1 MKRFLVGIFAV
12 VMALSLVGCSTDPV
26 KKDLEDYYAINQ
38 VLDKRYGDKIFN
50 QLEKKM
56 SKAETPEQLIAAL
69 EEFKAVLRDMSNDY
83 SKFQPKSDEVKEI
96 NEKMQTS
103 IKEVEASLSDLI
115 VGVKEEDQNKIMA
128 VASKLEA
135 STSKLDQAEKAMMA
149 LAKKK
154 GLKWEEK

>member
-56 SKAETPEQLIAAL
+56 SKAETPEQLITAL

-154 GLKWEEK
+154 GLK

>member
-128 VASKLEA
+128 EASKLEA

>member
-56 SKAETPEQLIAAL
+56 SKAETPEQLITAL

-135 STSKLDQAEKAMMA
+135 STSKLDQGEKAMRA
-149 LAKKK
+149 RAKKK
-154 GLKWEEK
+154 GLKGQQK

>member
-1 MKRFLVGIFAV
+1 MKRFLVGIFVV
-12 VMALSLVGCSTDPV
+12 VMALALVGCSTDPV

-56 SKAETPEQLIAAL
+56 SKAETPEQLITAL

-154 GLKWEEK
+154 GLKWQQK

>member
-115 VGVKEEDQNKIMA
+115 VGVKEEDQNKKMA

-154 GLKWEEK
+154 GLKWQQK

>member
-1 MKRFLVGIFAV
+1 MKRFLVGIFVV

-154 GLKWEEK
+154 GLKWQQK

>member
-1 MKRFLVGIFAV
+1 
-12 VMALSLVGCSTDPV
+12 
-26 KKDLEDYYAINQ
+26 
-38 VLDKRYGDKIFN
+38 
-50 QLEKKM
+50 
-56 SKAETPEQLIAAL
+56 
-69 EEFKAVLRDMSNDY
+69 MSNDY

-154 GLKWEEK
+154 GLKWQQK

>member
-50 QLEKKM
+50 QLEKKI
-56 SKAETPEQLIAAL
+56 SKAETPDQLIEAL
-69 EEFKAVLRDMSNDY
+69 GEFQVVLRDMSNDY
-83 SKFQPKSDEVKEI
+83 AKFQPKSDEVKAI
-96 NEKMQTS
+96 NEKMQSS
-103 IKEVEASLSDLI
+103 IKEVESNLSDLI
-115 VGVKEEDQNKIMA
+115 AGVKEEDQNKIMA

-154 GLKWEEK
+154 GLKWQQK

>member
-56 SKAETPEQLIAAL
+56 STVHHYKTLLILFLKAL
-69 EEFKAVLRDMSNDY
+69 S
-83 SKFQPKSDEVKEI
+83 I
-96 NEKMQTS
+96 N
-103 IKEVEASLSDLI
+103 
-115 VGVKEEDQNKIMA
+115 
-128 VASKLEA
+128 
-135 STSKLDQAEKAMMA
+135 
-149 LAKKK
+149 
-154 GLKWEEK
+154 

>member
-1 MKRFLVGIFAV
+1 MKRFLVGIFVV

>member
-135 STSKLDQAEKAMMA
+135 STSKLDQAEKAMMS

-154 GLKWEEK
+154 GLKWQQK

>member
-1 MKRFLVGIFAV
+1 MKRFLVGIFVV

-96 NEKMQTS
+96 NEKM
-103 IKEVEASLSDLI
+103 
-115 VGVKEEDQNKIMA
+115 
-128 VASKLEA
+128 
-135 STSKLDQAEKAMMA
+135 
-149 LAKKK
+149 
-154 GLKWEEK
+154 

>member
-56 SKAETPEQLIAAL
+56 SKAETPEQLITAL

>member
-1 MKRFLVGIFAV
+1 MKRFLVGIFVV

-56 SKAETPEQLIAAL
+56 SKAETPEQLITAL

-154 GLKWEEK
+154 GLKWQQK

>member
-56 SKAETPEQLIAAL
+56 SKAETPEQLITAL

-154 GLKWEEK
+154 GLKWQQK

>member
-154 GLKWEEK
+154 GLKWQQK